1 LYEEKGYA
9 LCRTPCSPSDVD
21 VDDVADRA
29 QSNDQHASESDDL
42 RLGPLD
48 PGALLGRANEAQSPP
63 GHEAQNEDQDDTA
76 DPEDPRDQLKESVH
90 CSLLLLLGFLVQRA
104 DLGALRHVD
113 ARVLGNLAV
122 ALPGVVELVGI
133 LLEIVATHEAESQ
146 NHEDQNGDELVHGF

>member
-48 PGALLGRANEAQSPP
+48 PGALLGRANEAQ
-63 GHEAQNEDQDDTA
+63 NEDQDDTA

-90 CSLLLLLGFLVQRA
+90 RRLLLLLGFDVAGA
-104 DLGALRHVD
+104 DLGALRHVY
-113 ARVLGNLAV
+113 ARVLGDLAV
-122 ALPGVVELVGI
+122 ALPGVVELVRL

>member
-1 LYEEKGYA
+1 MYEEKGYA

-42 RLGPLD
+42 RLGHL
-48 PGALLGRANEAQSPP
+48 ALLGRANEAQSPP

-90 CSLLLLLGFLVQRA
+90 RRLLLLLGFDVAGA
-104 DLGALRHVD
+104 DLGALRHVY
-113 ARVLGNLAV
+113 ARVLGDLAV
-122 ALPGVVELVGI
+122 ALPGVVELVRL